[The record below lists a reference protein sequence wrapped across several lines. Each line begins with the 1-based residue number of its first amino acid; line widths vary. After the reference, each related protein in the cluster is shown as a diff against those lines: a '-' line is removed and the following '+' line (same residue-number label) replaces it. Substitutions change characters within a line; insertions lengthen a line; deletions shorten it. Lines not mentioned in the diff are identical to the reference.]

1 MNIASYIF
9 LGLTIYFLIS
19 IYIKLDPR
27 LVHFRIKYEKK
38 LLSLFVAIPLFLI
51 TMFMTIILSGTH
63 EEVRP
68 NSTKTN
74 VTRNKDSVENLLHKF
89 QCDLND
95 TSVSNDYKN
104 SFEYSSMQND
114 IDKVNTW
121 VKNYKNGMPDFNIP
135 IEDVVSQQLQL
146 FRSSCEALGGTP
158 AK

>member
-1 MNIASYIF
+1 M
-9 LGLTIYFLIS
+9 
-19 IYIKLDPR
+19 
-27 LVHFRIKYEKK
+27 
-38 LLSLFVAIPLFLI
+38 AIPLFLI

-89 QCDLND
+89 QCDLNG